1 MTHRTAEPTK
11 DFETG
16 LIVGR
21 FHPPHLGHSWFINAA
36 AARCNHLVVYVNTRA
51 GERVPGPLRA
61 SWLQELHPHVTVVEV
76 AHELDTNWNDEDL
89 WAKWIQL
96 FTSKWPH
103 VESPDA
109 VFSSDTYID
118 ELARRLGAVAVVVDA
133 DRVNVPISAT
143 QIRETPQQFLHFL
156 APQVRTWVEE
166 NWLG

>member
-1 MTHRTAEPTK
+1 M
-11 DFETG
+11 
-16 LIVGR
+16 
-21 FHPPHLGHSWFINAA
+21 
-36 AARCNHLVVYVNTRA
+36 
-51 GERVPGPLRA
+51 
-61 SWLQELHPHVTVVEV
+61 HPHVTVVEV

-103 VESPDA
+103 EEGPDA